1 MIKRAFLMLAFASA
15 AVLSAAA
22 ADTQT
27 VKGMVTALMDDTP
40 EKHTFVLQSGNKRQL
55 VIDFGERTPRPGD
68 LVTIVGRPL
77 NDNESFLTA
86 TRVTVTG
93 HRTPPAAERATP
105 VQISNGE
112 KDLRA
117 VRLSGVVIDA
127 FVDEIDN
134 RWYYLVIRA
143 GGNDVY
149 AAMRVDAAGKD
160 EILRLVD
167 SEIELTGVASNA
179 DAGRR
184 KLLGSIVHI
193 ASLGDIRMINA
204 SPDNPFDR
212 PELTDEDLEKKSPE
226 ELRDLGRKSVAGD
239 VLAAWNGDRFLLR
252 RDDGNVLTVELTQG
266 ETLPACG
273 DRVQA
278 VGLAE
283 TDLYRVNLANARLR
297 VCGRASGTN
306 DAPVS
311 VRPEDVL
318 TDKNGNPRIWTEYF
332 GKLLLIEGVVRSL
345 PAPGTASGRF
355 YLECGHFLV
364 PVDVSSAP
372 QTVDALSVG
381 AKIAVTG
388 VCLLETENWR
398 PSVPFPRIRGMALI
412 VRSPAD
418 VTVLSQPPW
427 WTPGRLLAALASLL
441 AVIIGFAIWN
451 RILQRAVERRS
462 RQLLKSEIAKVSSD
476 LRVDERTRLAVEL
489 HDSVAQMLTGVS
501 MQLDASA
508 RARTDDPASADNF
521 LVTAQ
526 RMLKSCLTE
535 LRRCLWDL
543 RSECLEE
550 PDFQEAVRK
559 TLVPALGGA
568 ELSLRMELKRSR
580 LSDATAHA
588 LLRIIR
594 ELAGNAVRH
603 GQATKVR
610 VAGAMEGKQILVSV
624 RDNGCGFDA
633 HAAPGPGEGHF
644 GLDGIRERIR
654 PFDGTFEIK
663 STPGKGTNVRIVL
676 NVK

>member
-1 MIKRAFLMLAFASA
+1 MIKRVILMLALATA
-15 AVLSAAA
+15 AMVFAAA
-22 ADTQT
+22 EPQT
-27 VKGMVTALMDDTP
+27 VKGMVTALVDETP
-40 EKHTFVLQSGNKRQL
+40 EKHTFVLQSGNRRQL
-55 VIDFGERTPRPGD
+55 VIDFGKRTPRPGD
-68 LVTIVGRPL
+68 LVTVVGRPL

-149 AAMRVDAAGKD
+149 AAMRVDAGKD

-167 SEIELTGVASNA
+167 SEIEITGVASNA

-212 PELTDEDLEKKSPE
+212 PELADEELTNKSPD

-239 VLAAWNGDRFLLR
+239 VLATWNGDRFLLR
-252 RDDGNVLTVELTQG
+252 RDNGSVLTVELAQG
-266 ETLPACG
+266 EALPACG

-283 TDLYRVNLANARLR
+283 TDLYRVNLAKARLR
-297 VCGRASGTN
+297 VCGRAAGTN
-306 DAPVS
+306 DTPVS
-311 VRPEDVL
+311 VRPDDVL

-332 GKLLLIEGVVRSL
+332 GKILRLEGVVRSL

-364 PVDVSSAP
+364 PVDVSSTP

-381 AKIAVTG
+381 AKISVTG

-427 WTPGRLLAALASLL
+427 WTPARLLAALASLL
-441 AVIIGFAIWN
+441 AVIVVFAVWN
-451 RILQRAVERRS
+451 RILQHAVERRS

-489 HDSVAQMLTGVS
+489 HDSVAQMLTGVC
-501 MQLDASA
+501 MQLDVSA
-508 RARTDDPASADNF
+508 RARTYDPAAADTC

-550 PDFQEAVRK
+550 PDFREAVRK

-588 LLRIIR
+588 LLRIVR
-594 ELAGNAVRH
+594 ELVGNAVHH
-603 GQATKVR
+603 GRATKVR

-654 PFDGTFEIK
+654 PFGGTLEIQ
-663 STPGKGTNVRIVL
+663 STPGRGTNARIVL